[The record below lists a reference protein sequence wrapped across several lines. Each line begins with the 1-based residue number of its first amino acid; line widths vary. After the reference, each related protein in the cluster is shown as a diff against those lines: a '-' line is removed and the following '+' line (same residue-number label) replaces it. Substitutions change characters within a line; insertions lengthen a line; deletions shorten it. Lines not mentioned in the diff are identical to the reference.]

1 MIAMSDDFKRSVS
14 ATEREMKGYVE
25 VSFVSSADKSQFT
38 IDTEPEILSI
48 NGVDIPD
55 TGLLDDDR
63 KGKNYAS
70 LEQDYFKLDGTFV
83 LPNNDATKN
92 PGMGYVSKYTYG
104 EQQEEIVDVN
114 PFHFTTD
121 ATGCSGITIYFQNN
135 VPTDLEITVISNLG
149 SETFNDIDITDNGVA
164 SVTFSERNVTHL
176 YIFVNDMLYT
186 NRRLRIQEIDFGLS
200 ALYEREDLISFK
212 TIEQCNRFADE
223 MPINECEV
231 VLGDYE
237 GKFDV
242 NNPNGITQYLGENV
256 LVKPFVG
263 VVTEDN
269 GIEYCTLGTYWLDEW
284 KNDKNSVTLISKDIF
299 SKLTKIDYAKESV
312 DDYYDN
318 FLNNKE
324 TQWGINFVNKVL
336 DDSDYIRTTENW
348 GGKGQVINWLSPA
361 SSQIESLQ
369 KYAIE
374 YGNTFNSTRTGDI
387 KYLVS
392 TNDNDVL
399 TISKNLMKNYS
410 EIKEKEK
417 IKEIKVSEYYLTA
430 ALGSTTPTTLKGLYK
445 ETINCN
451 GDTEFFINFDQV
463 HSIYIKYSYSGTG
476 TPTIVSSNVSS
487 DVITTSDISNFR
499 TYAYAYIKFNYV
511 GSITLEIKTIAEFDY
526 TITEFQNIKALH
538 ETGNI
543 LDIKSDYNIWY
554 QSWPT
559 AAEDMRYRTD
569 AIINYRINKESNK
582 QLKCEFNGNPA
593 IECGDCIEVE
603 NRFADKNNNPRY
615 DKVWVTKIES
625 EFNGSF
631 NQTIEGDILE

>member
-1 MIAMSDDFKRSVS
+1 MIVMSDDFKRSVS

-25 VSFVSSADKSQFT
+25 VSFVSSANKSQFT

-48 NGVDIPD
+48 NGTDIPD
-55 TGLLDDDR
+55 SGLLDDDR

-114 PFHFTTD
+114 PFHFTTN

-164 SVTFSERNVTHL
+164 SVTFSKRDVTHL

-256 LVKPFVG
+256 LIKPFVG

-269 GIEYCTLGTYWLDEW
+269 GIEYCTMGTFWLDSW
-284 KNDKNSVTLISKDIF
+284 KSDKSSATLTAKDVFNKLNTKDIPSNTHEYLYGAGDNFFDNKSKLWNIDIINEVEDTSHYVIYNYYSYEPNGRVPSIYQNYYDIDLRKDVLQKFAIMMGNTFTSNRNGQIVYIDSLKNNVLKTIDKNSL
-299 SKLTKIDYAKESV
+299 KE
-312 DDYYDN
+312 
-318 FLNNKE
+318 
-324 TQWGINFVNKVL
+324 
-336 DDSDYIRTTENW
+336 
-348 GGKGQVINWLSPA
+348 
-361 SSQIESLQ
+361 
-369 KYAIE
+369 
-374 YGNTFNSTRTGDI
+374 NSN
-387 KYLVS
+387 V
-392 TNDNDVL
+392 
-399 TISKNLMKNYS
+399 
-410 EIKEKEK
+410 EIKEKNKDLTIDEYTYIVSK
-417 IKEIKVSEYYLTA
+417 SDAGIETLATKEINANGITELQFDLEKTGAIEI
-430 ALGSTTPTTLKGLYK
+430 LY
-445 ETINCN
+445 
-451 GDTEFFINFDQV
+451 
-463 HSIYIKYSYSGTG
+463 TG
-476 TPTIVSSNVSS
+476 NPTIIESNVTAIYPESQS
-487 DVITTSDISNFR
+487 GSHWQVAKTI
-499 TYAYAYIKFNYV
+499 YIKFNYV
-511 GSITLEIKTIAEFDY
+511 GDVTFIVKTNGNEYLENITSNTTQINPNGQSIEIKNNFIAR
-526 TITEFQNIKALH
+526 IKTAYVYSEMREHSNAL
-538 ETGNI
+538 
-543 LDIKSDYNIWY
+543 L
-554 QSWPT
+554 
-559 AAEDMRYRTD
+559 
-569 AIINYRINKESNK
+569 NYRINNMSDKALS
-582 QLKCEFNGNPA
+582 CSFNGDPS
-593 IECGDCIEVE
+593 IECGDCIQVE
-603 NRFADKNNNPRY
+603 KKYSESGETEYN
-615 DKVWVTKIES
+615 KVWVTKIES
-625 EFNGSF
+625 EFKGSF
-631 NQTIEGDILE
+631 NQTIEGDIIE